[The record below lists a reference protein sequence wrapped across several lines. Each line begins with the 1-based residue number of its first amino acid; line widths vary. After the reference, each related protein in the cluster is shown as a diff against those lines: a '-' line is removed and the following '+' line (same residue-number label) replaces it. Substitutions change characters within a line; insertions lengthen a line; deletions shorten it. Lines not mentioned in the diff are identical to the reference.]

1 MKIEIDIDIESIVIE
16 ALKKKQ
22 EVPKVK
28 TEDTQ
33 TTTTGRYYTAKE
45 KATAWEFGPRSG
57 HRRTAEERAMHVLER
72 KHGRVLTPEEKGE
85 ARALIQIDETA
96 ENKAKEDTIK
106 KIRIDG
112 ITAEGMAAASK
123 ELEAENLVHSVDG
136 LDAPKKEA
144 EEEHDNITRIQE
156 GMDKHDVDGEVA
168 GLNSLIVKEEPE
180 ATIPKTEKLDTDSL
194 FL

>member
-1 MKIEIDIDIESIVIE
+1 MKIEIDIDIESIVRE

-22 EVPKVK
+22 EKEEAPKVW
-28 TEDTQ
+28 TEAIQ
-33 TTTTGRYYTAKE
+33 TKTTTGRYYTAKE
-45 KATAWEFGPRSG
+45 KATAWEFGPKSG
-57 HRRTAEERAMHVLER
+57 HRRTAEERAMHDLER

-85 ARALIQIDETA
+85 AKALIQIDETA

-112 ITAEGMAAASK
+112 ITAEGMAAATK
-123 ELEAENLVHSVDG
+123 EL
-136 LDAPKKEA
+136 A
-144 EEEHDNITRIQE
+144 EEYGYTEEELQSGGYPENPT
-156 GMDKHDVDGEVA
+156 KVEV
-168 GLNSLIVKEEPE
+168 LKEEPE